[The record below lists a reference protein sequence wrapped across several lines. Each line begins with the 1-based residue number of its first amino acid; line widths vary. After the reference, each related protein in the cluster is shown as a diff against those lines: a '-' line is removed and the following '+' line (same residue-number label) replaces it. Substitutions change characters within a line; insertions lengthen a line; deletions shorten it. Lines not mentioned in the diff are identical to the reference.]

1 MKLSSLQKIL
11 SNTKQYPPSE
21 DTFFL
26 ADNIENEKGFSALDI
41 GTGSGFLAD
50 LLSKNFSIVVATD
63 LSFSVLANQ
72 SYKIQNSIC
81 CNGADALDYKFDLIV
96 CNMPYLAT
104 DKIIDITTDGGI
116 DGVEIPIKIIQSA
129 KFCLKDSGKFLFVTS
144 SLSNYKKLIEFV
156 ELQGMNAE
164 IISKKKLFFEELLI
178 ICAQN

>member
-1 MKLSSLQKIL
+1 
-11 SNTKQYPPSE
+11 
-21 DTFFL
+21 
-26 ADNIENEKGFSALDI
+26 
-41 GTGSGFLAD
+41 
-50 LLSKNFSIVVATD
+50 
-63 LSFSVLANQ
+63 
-72 SYKIQNSIC
+72 
-81 CNGADALDYKFDLIV
+81 
-96 CNMPYLAT
+96 MPYLAT

-116 DGVEIPIKIIQSA
+116 DWLEIPIKIIQSA